1 MKQIAFIPID
11 NRPVC
16 YSLPRQIS
24 EINPD
29 VELLMPDRKFLGD
42 LKNKANITG
51 ILDWFESLETIDSAV
66 ISLDTIAYGG
76 LVSSRR
82 GSETFEEVAL
92 RVEKL
97 KQILLKKKCKVFA
110 FSSIMRI
117 SNNNINEEEKE
128 YWSEYGTQI
137 FEYSFN
143 LHKMEE
149 TLESELKNKCDCI
162 SAKLPKEILDDYF
175 LTRKRNFYINK
186 LYLKWSQEGIFD
198 TLVFSKDD
206 CAQFGL
212 NVKEANLLKQE
223 AKEKNID
230 VLVKTGADEIPLSLL
245 SRAITKGRDIKI
257 APVFTQPDYVDKI
270 SKYEDISVLESV
282 TSQIE
287 LAGAKVDNIENADLI
302 LYVNNFKNQQ
312 GELVMNVF
320 EEGYKGHV
328 RRFDKTYFIADIL
341 NANGADNSFVEEF
354 FKERIDFD
362 KFYGYAA
369 WNTTGNTLGSAICA
383 ALMRFISEEP
393 DLEAFKKI
401 QLIRFL
407 DDWAY
412 QANVRKEVKQLS
424 KEIDIK
430 SLKEKMS
437 PYEMILKEKLNLDI
451 EDISYAYPWDRF
463 FETEVILN
471 S

>member
-1 MKQIAFIPID
+1 MKKIAFIPID

-16 YSLPRQIS
+16 YSLPKQIS

-29 VELLMPDRKFLGD
+29 IELLLPDRKFLGD
-42 LKNKANITG
+42 LKKKADIIG
-51 ILDWFESLETIDSAV
+51 ILNWLESLETVDSV
-66 ISLDTIAYGG
+66 IISLDTIAYGG

-82 GSETFEEVAL
+82 GTESFEEVAIRL
-92 RVEKL
+92 EKL
-97 KQILLKKKCKVFA
+97 KQILLKKKCSVVA
-110 FSSIMRI
+110 FSSVMRI

-128 YWSEYGTQI
+128 YWSKYGTQI

-149 TLESELKNKCDCI
+149 THGNELENKCFCI
-162 SAKLPKEILDDYF
+162 SSKIPKEILDDYL

-186 LYLKWSQEGIFD
+186 LYLKWSQEGLFN
-198 TLVFSKDD
+198 TMVFSKDD
-206 CAQFGL
+206 CAQYGL

-223 AKEKNID
+223 AKEKKLDI
-230 VLVKTGADEIPLSLL
+230 LVKTGADEIPLSLL
-245 SRAITKGRDIKI
+245 ARAITKDKDIKI

-287 LAGAKVDNIENADLI
+287 LAGAKVDNVENADLI

-312 GELVMNVF
+312 GELVMDVF
-320 EEGYKGHV
+320 EEGYKGDV
-328 RRFDKTYFIADIL
+328 RRFDKAYFIADIL
-341 NANGADNSFVEEF
+341 NANGADNSFVETHLEE
-354 FKERIDFD
+354 KLDFD

-369 WNTTGNTLGSAICA
+369 WNTTGNTLGSSICA
-383 ALMRFISEEP
+383 ALMRFICEKP
-393 DLEAFKKI
+393 DLEAFKKL

-412 QANVRKEVKQLS
+412 QANVRKEIKTFL
-424 KEIDIK
+424 KEVDTNI
-430 SLKEKMS
+430 LKEKMLS
-437 PYEMILKEKLNLDI
+437 YEMILKEKLNLDI
-451 EDISYAYPWDRF
+451 ENISYDYPWSRF
-463 FETEVILN
+463 FEIEVVL
-471 S
+471 SS